1 MLLIFMYN
9 NVLYSTFFPHSH
21 RFSLLFTKVHVGQEE
36 YVIDERILKEMH
48 YTGTG
53 DLGTIYA
60 NVRYT
65 EAVICE
71 VFYWNYR

>member
-1 MLLIFMYN
+1 M
-9 NVLYSTFFPHSH
+9 FFPHSH
-21 RFSLLFTKVHVGQEE
+21 RFSLHVGQEE
-36 YVIDERILKEMH
+36 YVIDERVLKEMH

-65 EAVICE
+65 EAIICE
-71 VFYWNYR
+71 VFYWIYR

>member
-1 MLLIFMYN
+1 
-9 NVLYSTFFPHSH
+9 
-21 RFSLLFTKVHVGQEE
+21 
-36 YVIDERILKEMH
+36 MH

-65 EAVICE
+65 EAVYMRGFLLELSLDGTVI
-71 VFYWNYR
+71 